1 MSVSKRLRYEILRR
15 DNHTCRYCGESAP
28 DVKLTIDHVVPVSL
42 GGSDE
47 PGNLVAACPDC
58 NAGKAASN
66 PDAPLVADVS
76 DKAIRW
82 AAALARAVETESE
95 KLRIKSELAEY
106 FEDEWYF
113 RREIQKYEMRGFL
126 LPEGWEDTVWR
137 FYQLG
142 ISGWLL
148 DDAIDIAHRS
158 RASDKFRY
166 FCGVCWAKVRKLQD
180 TAFDI
185 VEADDGA

>member
-1 MSVSKRLRYEILRR
+1 MAISKRLRYEILRR
-15 DNHTCRYCGESAP
+15 DNYSCRYCGESVP
-28 DVKLTIDHVVPVSL
+28 DVRLTIDHVVPVSL

-76 DKAIRW
+76 DNAVRW
-82 AAALARAVETESE
+82 AAALQQAFNIESE
-95 KLRIKSELAEY
+95 KVQVKYELSEY
-106 FEDEWYF
+106 FEDEWYG
-113 RREIQKYEMRGFL
+113 RNEIQRYEARKYD
-126 LPEGWEDTVWR
+126 LPEGWEDTIWR
-137 FYQLG
+137 FWKLG
-142 ISGWLL
+142 ITGWLM
-148 DDAIDIAHRS
+148 DDAIDVAHRS

-166 FCGVCWAKVRKLQD
+166 FCGVCWSKIRAMQD
-180 TAFDI
+180 IAFEI